1 MASESS
7 IALQVHHV
15 PGAAPMKIADAI
27 LAVRLLPA
35 DPAQAITA
43 GEFVDR
49 WRAGARRDV
58 SERTLLRWV
67 SDLAA
72 MNFITEVSPPTVPRR
87 YYRPGHAVS
96 GVGMS
101 PDMAMR
107 LVLSSRLLPDA
118 TALGLGAGG
127 AELGA
132 AESVIRTSDVLR
144 ELRRRVAVLPDGIGR
159 LPTRIAPGV
168 DEAVAQAVGTRRV
181 LRIVY
186 RSRTNELRGTSVTH
200 DVSVQGVLSK
210 DGTVYLVTCKT
221 WDDRLNVFA
230 AHRIIRAEV
239 LTSAAIERDGFNLD
253 TYIAQTHR
261 MSFTTGEG
269 QWVDL
274 QLRVQPDAL
283 WHFRERPLCE
293 GQSISDN
300 PDAEGRSLVN
310 ARLPMN
316 ELLVPFLMGLGG
328 GVEVL
333 GPPELRAEIA
343 VRLREAVARYGEM
356 TV

>member
-1 MASESS
+1 
-7 IALQVHHV
+7 
-15 PGAAPMKIADAI
+15 
-27 LAVRLLPA
+27 
-35 DPAQAITA
+35 
-43 GEFVDR
+43 
-49 WRAGARRDV
+49 
-58 SERTLLRWV
+58 
-67 SDLAA
+67 

-87 YYRPGHAVS
+87 YFRPGHAVS

-159 LPTRIAPGV
+159 LPARIAPGV
-168 DEAVAQAVGTRRV
+168 DEAVAQAVGTRRM

-230 AHRIIRAEV
+230 AHRIIQAEV
-239 LTSAAIERDGFNLD
+239 LTSAAIERNGFNLD
-253 TYIAQTHR
+253 TR

-269 QWVDL
+269 VWVDL
-274 QLRVQPDAL
+274 RLRVQPDAL
-283 WHFRERPLCE
+283 WHLRERPLCE
-293 GQSISDN
+293 SQSISEH

-310 ARLPMN
+310 ARLLMN

-343 VRLREAVARYGEM
+343 GRLREAVARYGDM
-356 TV
+356 TA